1 MKNIQESSSVEGHCI
16 QVLIINDEIQDK
28 LSQKSFYLE
37 NICKGGFRFI
47 SDVNFELEDRV
58 QVLLHFP
65 NDYSQKVL
73 GRICYSD
80 EIDNKQTAY
89 GFSIIDGF
97 YSLQA
102 SVA

>member
-1 MKNIQESSSVEGHCI
+1 MKTDKERYSAEGHCI
-16 QVLIINDEIQDK
+16 QVLIINGEIQDE

-58 QVLLHFP
+58 QVLLRFP
-65 NDYSQKVL
+65 NDYSQQVL

-97 YSLQA
+97 YSLQI

>member
-1 MKNIQESSSVEGHCI
+1 MKNYRARSSAEGYCI
-16 QVLIINDEIQDK
+16 QVLIINGEAQDQ
-28 LSQKSFYLE
+28 LSQKTLYIE

-47 SDVNFELEDRV
+47 SDVSFKLEDRV

-65 NDYSQKVL
+65 DDYSQKVL
-73 GRICYSD
+73 GRICYCD
-80 EIDNKQTAY
+80 EVDNKQTAY

>member
-1 MKNIQESSSVEGHCI
+1 MKNTQVRSSAEGHFI
-16 QVLIINDEIQDK
+16 RILIINDEIQDK
-28 LSQKSFYLE
+28 FSQKSFYLE

-47 SDVNFELEDRV
+47 SDVKFELEDRV

-65 NDYSQKVL
+65 DNYSQKVL
-73 GRICYSD
+73 GRICYCD
-80 EIDNKQTAY
+80 EVDNKQTAY

>member
-1 MKNIQESSSVEGHCI
+1 MKSYRDRSSAEGYSI
-16 QVLIINDEIQDK
+16 QVLIINGEIQGC
-28 LSQKSFYLE
+28 LSQKSFHIE

-47 SDVNFELEDRV
+47 SDAKFELEDRV
-58 QVLLHFP
+58 QVLLCFP
-65 NDYSQKVL
+65 DDYSQKVL
-73 GRICYSD
+73 GRICYCD
-80 EIDNKQTAY
+80 ETHNKQTAY